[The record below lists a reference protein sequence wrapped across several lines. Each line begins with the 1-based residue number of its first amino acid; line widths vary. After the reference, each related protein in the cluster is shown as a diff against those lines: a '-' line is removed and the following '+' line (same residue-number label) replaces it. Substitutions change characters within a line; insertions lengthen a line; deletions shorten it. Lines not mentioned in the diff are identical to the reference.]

1 MKSVSYS
8 IIKSLIFSVA
18 ILFFM
23 GVTSGTDFSP
33 QKAIAAQNQEVP
45 KPSEIKAAVN
55 SGNWI
60 LAHTLIKK
68 VVVAHPDKPQSWYMK
83 SQIEERLIPSRKAT
97 PQDALASLNKA
108 MELDPAYSFG
118 TSYENV
124 TELHDRL
131 TTKVNVSEGKLQVFT
146 PDNDPILNKSKVIT
160 PSETEP
166 LVTQEINRLS
176 DNKKLENIISASEVV
191 EEAEGDS
198 SNITEYLVVIFIAL
212 FLCCCVY
219 SSFKEEKEGLN
230 KAKEKELNRIKSLS
244 LATQLDD
251 MLSKDIS
258 YIELDL
264 PREFDSESIII
275 KYKERKQELVSIM
288 EAILD
293 KGRQSIADE
302 ITKLEELSEC
312 HVTERNMIK
321 QAVEKTKFHM
331 NGVESKHGKELF
343 EKIEKTCLTFL
354 CDRLKKIDDVINES
368 PGNYSSMLRISL
380 KNVSHSFVGIQ
391 KDNNEIWM
399 RATDVNV
406 YYDNVVSERIAD
418 KLKAIIMGFYFFEGL
433 FEKEKQIYRDKMEAQ
448 RRALIEED
456 LRINREMEASA
467 AHKREQEIR
476 EQERMM
482 EDEERRNNPPR
493 TIYHS
498 RSSNNGGGFLS
509 GFIAGSILNSGN
521 NKSNNGNSTNSGT
534 TSSSKN
540 SGSNNRSSSDSIF
553 DFGKSDSGK
562 SNSGFDFGKSS
573 KSSGGFD
580 FGSNK
585 NNDDKW

>member
-1 MKSVSYS
+1 MKIVSYS
-8 IIKSLIFSVA
+8 IIKSLLFSVA

-55 SGNWI
+55 SGNWV

-83 SQIEERLIPSRKAT
+83 SQIEERLIPSGKAT

-108 MELDPAYSFG
+108 MELDPTYSFG

-124 TELHDRL
+124 TILHDRL
-131 TTKVNVSEGKLQVFT
+131 TTKVNVSEGKFQVFT

-166 LVTQEINRLS
+166 LVPQEINRLS
-176 DNKKLENIISASEVV
+176 DNKKLESIISASEAI
-191 EEAEGDS
+191 EETEGDS
-198 SNITEYLVVIFIAL
+198 SNITEYLVFIFIAL
-212 FLCCCVY
+212 FLCCGVY
-219 SSFKEEKEGLN
+219 FSFKEEKEGIN
-230 KAKEKELNRIKSLS
+230 RAKEKESNRIKSLS

-288 EAILD
+288 EALLD

-302 ITKLEELSEC
+302 INKLEELSAC
-312 HVTERNMIK
+312 HVTERNIIK
-321 QAVEKTKFHM
+321 QAVEKTKIHM
-331 NGVESKHGKELF
+331 NGVEKKHGKELF
-343 EKIEKTCLTFL
+343 EKIEKTCLKFL
-354 CDRLKKIDDVINES
+354 CDRLKKIDDAINES
-368 PGNYSSMLRISL
+368 SENYSSTLRVSL
-380 KNVSHSFVGIQ
+380 KNVSHSFVEIQ

-399 RATDVNV
+399 GATDVNV
-406 YYDNVVSERIAD
+406 YYDNVVSEKIVD
-418 KLKAIIMGFYFFEGL
+418 KLKAVIMGFYFFEGL

-467 AHKREQEIR
+467 ALKREQEIR

-482 EDEERRNNPPR
+482 EAEYRRNNPPR
-493 TIYHS
+493 TVYHR
-498 RSSNNGGGFLS
+498 RSNNNGGGFLS
-509 GFIAGSILNSGN
+509 GFIAGSVLNGGN
-521 NKSNNGNSTNSGT
+521 NSSN
-534 TSSSKN
+534 KN
-540 SGSNNRSSSDSIF
+540 SGGNNRSSSDSTF
-553 DFGKSDSGK
+553 DFGKSESGK

-585 NNDDKW
+585 NDDKW

>member
-8 IIKSLIFSVA
+8 IIKSLLFSVA

-55 SGNWI
+55 SGNWV

-83 SQIEERLIPSRKAT
+83 SQIEERLIPSGKAT

-108 MELDPAYSFG
+108 MELDPTYSFG

-124 TELHDRL
+124 TILHDRL

-166 LVTQEINRLS
+166 LVPQEINRLS
-176 DNKKLENIISASEVV
+176 DNKKLESIISASEAI
-191 EEAEGDS
+191 EETEGDS

-212 FLCCCVY
+212 FLCCGVY
-219 SSFKEEKEGLN
+219 FSFKEEKEGLN
-230 KAKEKELNRIKSLS
+230 REKEKESNRIKSLS

-288 EAILD
+288 EALLD

-302 ITKLEELSEC
+302 ITKLEELSAC
-312 HVTERNMIK
+312 HVTERNIIR
-321 QAVEKTKFHM
+321 QAVEKTKIHM
-331 NGVESKHGKELF
+331 NGVEKKHGKELF
-343 EKIEKTCLTFL
+343 EKIEKTCLKFL
-354 CDRLKKIDDVINES
+354 CDRLKKIDDAINES
-368 PGNYSSMLRISL
+368 SGNYSSMLRVSL
-380 KNVSHSFVGIQ
+380 KNVSHSFVEIQ

-406 YYDNVVSERIAD
+406 YYDNVVSEKIVD
-418 KLKAIIMGFYFFEGL
+418 KLKAVIMGFYFFEGL
-433 FEKEKQIYRDKMEAQ
+433 FEKEKKIYRDKMEAQ

-467 AHKREQEIR
+467 ALKREQEIR

-482 EDEERRNNPPR
+482 EAEYRRNNPPR
-493 TIYHS
+493 TVYNR
-498 RSSNNGGGFLS
+498 RSNNNGGGFLS
-509 GFIAGSILNSGN
+509 GFIAGSVLNSGN
-521 NKSNNGNSTNSGT
+521 NSSN
-534 TSSSKN
+534 KN
-540 SGSNNRSSSDSIF
+540 SGGNNRSSSDSTF
-553 DFGKSDSGK
+553 DFGKSESGK

-585 NNDDKW
+585 NDDKW

>member
-1 MKSVSYS
+1 MKIVSYS
-8 IIKSLIFSVA
+8 IIKSLLFSVA

-55 SGNWI
+55 SGNWV

-83 SQIEERLIPSRKAT
+83 SQIEERLIPSGKAT

-108 MELDPAYSFG
+108 MELDPTYSFG

-124 TELHDRL
+124 TILHDRL

-166 LVTQEINRLS
+166 LVPQEINRLS
-176 DNKKLENIISASEVV
+176 DNKKLEKIISASEAV
-191 EEAEGDS
+191 EETEGDS

-212 FLCCCVY
+212 FLCCGVY
-219 SSFKEEKEGLN
+219 FSFKEEKEGLN
-230 KAKEKELNRIKSLS
+230 RAKEKESNRIKSLS

-288 EAILD
+288 EALLD

-302 ITKLEELSEC
+302 INKLEELSAC
-312 HVTERNMIK
+312 HVTERNIIK
-321 QAVEKTKFHM
+321 QAVEKTKIHM
-331 NGVESKHGKELF
+331 NGVEKKHGKELF
-343 EKIEKTCLTFL
+343 EKIEKTCLKFL
-354 CDRLKKIDDVINES
+354 CDRLKKIDDAINES
-368 PGNYSSMLRISL
+368 SENYSSTLRVSL
-380 KNVSHSFVGIQ
+380 KNVSHSFVEIQ

-406 YYDNVVSERIAD
+406 YYDNVVSEEIVD
-418 KLKAIIMGFYFFEGL
+418 KLKAVIMGFYFFEGL

-467 AHKREQEIR
+467 ALKREQEIR

-482 EDEERRNNPPR
+482 EAEYRRNNPPR
-493 TIYHS
+493 TVYHS
-498 RSSNNGGGFLS
+498 HSRNNGGGFLS

-521 NKSNNGNSTNSGT
+521 NSSN
-534 TSSSKN
+534 KN
-540 SGSNNRSSSDSIF
+540 SGGNNRSSSDSTF
-553 DFGKSDSGK
+553 DFGKSESGK

-585 NNDDKW
+585 NDDKW

>member
-8 IIKSLIFSVA
+8 IIKSLLFSVA

-55 SGNWI
+55 SGNWV

-83 SQIEERLIPSRKAT
+83 SQIEERLIPSGKAT

-108 MELDPAYSFG
+108 MELDPTYSFG
-118 TSYENV
+118 TSYENI
-124 TELHDRL
+124 TILHDRL

-166 LVTQEINRLS
+166 LVPQEINRLS
-176 DNKKLENIISASEVV
+176 DNKKLESIISASEAI
-191 EEAEGDS
+191 EETEGDS

-212 FLCCCVY
+212 FLCCGVY
-219 SSFKEEKEGLN
+219 FSFKEEKEGLN
-230 KAKEKELNRIKSLS
+230 REKEKESNRIKSLS

-288 EAILD
+288 EALLD

-302 ITKLEELSEC
+302 ITKLEELSAC
-312 HVTERNMIK
+312 HVTERNIIR
-321 QAVEKTKFHM
+321 QAVEKTKIHM
-331 NGVESKHGKELF
+331 NGVEKKHGKELF
-343 EKIEKTCLTFL
+343 EKIEKTCLKFL
-354 CDRLKKIDDVINES
+354 CDRLKKIDDAINES
-368 PGNYSSMLRISL
+368 SGNYSSMLRVSL
-380 KNVSHSFVGIQ
+380 KNVSHSFVEIQ

-406 YYDNVVSERIAD
+406 YYDNVVSEKIVD
-418 KLKAIIMGFYFFEGL
+418 KLKAVIMGFYFFEGL
-433 FEKEKQIYRDKMEAQ
+433 FEKEKKIYRDKMEAQ

-467 AHKREQEIR
+467 ALKREQEIR

-482 EDEERRNNPPR
+482 EAEYRRNNPPR
-493 TIYHS
+493 TVYNR
-498 RSSNNGGGFLS
+498 RSNNNGGGFLS
-509 GFIAGSILNSGN
+509 GFIAGSVLNSGN
-521 NKSNNGNSTNSGT
+521 NSSN
-534 TSSSKN
+534 KN
-540 SGSNNRSSSDSIF
+540 SGGNNRSSSDSTF
-553 DFGKSDSGK
+553 DFGKSESGK

-585 NNDDKW
+585 NDDKW

>member
-1 MKSVSYS
+1 MKIVSYS
-8 IIKSLIFSVA
+8 IIKSLLFSVA

-55 SGNWI
+55 SGNWV

-83 SQIEERLIPSRKAT
+83 SQIEERLIPSGKAT

-108 MELDPAYSFG
+108 MELDPTYSFG

-124 TELHDRL
+124 TILHDRL
-131 TTKVNVSEGKLQVFT
+131 TTKVNVSEGKFQVFT

-166 LVTQEINRLS
+166 LVPQEINRLS
-176 DNKKLENIISASEVV
+176 DNKKLESIISASEAI
-191 EEAEGDS
+191 EETEGDS
-198 SNITEYLVVIFIAL
+198 SNITEYLVFIFIAI
-212 FLCCCVY
+212 FLCCGVY
-219 SSFKEEKEGLN
+219 FSFKEEKEGIN
-230 KAKEKELNRIKSLS
+230 RAKEKESNRIKSLS

-288 EAILD
+288 EALLD

-302 ITKLEELSEC
+302 INKLEELSAC
-312 HVTERNMIK
+312 HVTERNIIK
-321 QAVEKTKFHM
+321 QAVEKTKIHM
-331 NGVESKHGKELF
+331 NGVEKKHGKELF
-343 EKIEKTCLTFL
+343 EKIEKTCLKFL
-354 CDRLKKIDDVINES
+354 CDRLKKIDDAINES
-368 PGNYSSMLRISL
+368 SENYSSTLRVSL
-380 KNVSHSFVGIQ
+380 KNVSHSFVEIQ

-399 RATDVNV
+399 GATDVNV
-406 YYDNVVSERIAD
+406 YYDNVVSEKIVD
-418 KLKAIIMGFYFFEGL
+418 KLKAVIMGFYFFEGL

-467 AHKREQEIR
+467 ALKREQEIR

-482 EDEERRNNPPR
+482 EAEYRRNNPPR
-493 TIYHS
+493 TVYHR
-498 RSSNNGGGFLS
+498 RSNNNGGGFLS
-509 GFIAGSILNSGN
+509 GFIAGSVLNGGN
-521 NKSNNGNSTNSGT
+521 NSSN
-534 TSSSKN
+534 KN
-540 SGSNNRSSSDSIF
+540 SGGNNRSSSDSTF
-553 DFGKSDSGK
+553 DFGKSESGK

-585 NNDDKW
+585 NDDKW

>member
-8 IIKSLIFSVA
+8 IIKSLLFSVA

-55 SGNWI
+55 SGNWV

-83 SQIEERLIPSRKAT
+83 SQIEERLIPSGKAT

-108 MELDPAYSFG
+108 MELDPTYSFG

-124 TELHDRL
+124 TILHDRL

-146 PDNDPILNKSKVIT
+146 PDNAPILNKSKVIT

-166 LVTQEINRLS
+166 LVPQEINRLS
-176 DNKKLENIISASEVV
+176 DNKKLESIISASEAV
-191 EEAEGDS
+191 EETEGDS
-198 SNITEYLVVIFIAL
+198 SNITEYLVFIFIAL
-212 FLCCCVY
+212 FLCCGVY
-219 SSFKEEKEGLN
+219 FSFKEEKERLN
-230 KAKEKELNRIKSLS
+230 RAKEKESNRIKSLS

-288 EAILD
+288 EALLD

-302 ITKLEELSEC
+302 INKLEGLSAC
-312 HVTERNMIK
+312 HVTERNIIK
-321 QAVEKTKFHM
+321 QAVEKTKIHM
-331 NGVESKHGKELF
+331 NGVEKKHGKELF
-343 EKIEKTCLTFL
+343 EKIEKTCLKFS
-354 CDRLKKIDDVINES
+354 CDRLKKIDDAINES
-368 PGNYSSMLRISL
+368 SENYSSTLRVSL
-380 KNVSHSFVGIQ
+380 KNVSHSFVEIQ
-391 KDNNEIWM
+391 KNNNEVWM

-406 YYDNVVSERIAD
+406 YYDNVVSEKIVD
-418 KLKAIIMGFYFFEGL
+418 KLKAVIMGFYFFEGL

-467 AHKREQEIR
+467 ALKREQEIR

-482 EDEERRNNPPR
+482 EAEYRRNNPPR
-493 TIYHS
+493 TVYHR
-498 RSSNNGGGFLS
+498 RSNNNGGGFLS
-509 GFIAGSILNSGN
+509 GFIAGSVLNSGN
-521 NKSNNGNSTNSGT
+521 NSSN
-534 TSSSKN
+534 KN
-540 SGSNNRSSSDSIF
+540 SGGNNRSSSDSTF
-553 DFGKSDSGK
+553 DFGKSESGK

-585 NNDDKW
+585 NDDKW

>member
-8 IIKSLIFSVA
+8 IIKSLLFSVA

-55 SGNWI
+55 SGNWV
-60 LAHTLIKK
+60 LANTLIKK

-83 SQIEERLIPSRKAT
+83 SQIEERLIPSGKAT

-108 MELDPAYSFG
+108 MELDPTYSFG
-118 TSYENV
+118 TSYENI
-124 TELHDRL
+124 TILHDRL

-166 LVTQEINRLS
+166 LVPQEINRLS
-176 DNKKLENIISASEVV
+176 DNKKLESIISASEAI
-191 EEAEGDS
+191 EETEGDS

-212 FLCCCVY
+212 FLCCGVY
-219 SSFKEEKEGLN
+219 FSFKEEKEGLN
-230 KAKEKELNRIKSLS
+230 REKEKESNRIKSLS

-288 EAILD
+288 EALLD

-302 ITKLEELSEC
+302 ITKLEELSAC
-312 HVTERNMIK
+312 HVTERNIIR
-321 QAVEKTKFHM
+321 QAVEKTKIHM
-331 NGVESKHGKELF
+331 NGVEKKHGKELF
-343 EKIEKTCLTFL
+343 EKIEKTCLKFL
-354 CDRLKKIDDVINES
+354 CDRLKKIDDAINES
-368 PGNYSSMLRISL
+368 SGNYSSMLRVSL
-380 KNVSHSFVGIQ
+380 KNVSHSFVEIQ

-406 YYDNVVSERIAD
+406 YYDNVVSEKIVD
-418 KLKAIIMGFYFFEGL
+418 KLKAVIMGFYFFEGL
-433 FEKEKQIYRDKMEAQ
+433 FEKEKKIYRDKMEAQ

-467 AHKREQEIR
+467 ALKREQEIR

-482 EDEERRNNPPR
+482 EAEYRRNNPPR
-493 TIYHS
+493 TVYNR
-498 RSSNNGGGFLS
+498 RSNNNGGGFLS
-509 GFIAGSILNSGN
+509 GFIAGSVLNSGN
-521 NKSNNGNSTNSGT
+521 NSSN
-534 TSSSKN
+534 KN
-540 SGSNNRSSSDSIF
+540 SGGNNRSSSDSTF
-553 DFGKSDSGK
+553 DFGKSESGK

-585 NNDDKW
+585 NDDKW